1 MRKTVIVGA
10 LAFVFGGGAVF
21 IYLNHSAQSTA
32 YATIY
37 AKHHGISVAASQGMM
52 HGHMH
57 DESTMPGLQGRE
69 RTRPKP
75 KPPICDGFFNNIWTS
90 TAASP
95 ISPMGSQR

>member
-10 LAFVFGGGAVF
+10 LAFVLGGGAVF

-32 YATIY
+32 YATMH
-37 AKHHGISVAASQGMM
+37 ARHHGTSGAASQGMM

-57 DESTMPGLQGRE
+57 DESTCRACRE

-75 KPPICDGFFNNIWTS
+75 RSPICDGFFNNIWTS